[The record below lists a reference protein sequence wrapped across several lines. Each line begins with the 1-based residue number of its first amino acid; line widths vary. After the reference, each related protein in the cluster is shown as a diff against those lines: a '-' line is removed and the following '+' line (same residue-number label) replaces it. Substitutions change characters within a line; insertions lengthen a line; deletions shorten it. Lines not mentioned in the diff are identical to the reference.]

1 MRRCSRQNVRV
12 ARTKKPATTGDMIR
26 TLLVIVVPVALI
38 IIFFSRTLPDYP
50 VQEVDWRP
58 VLAEARKNA
67 PYPVLA
73 PEGLPDTWRA
83 TKAVWVAKG
92 EPHLNGDA
100 SVRNLWELGFLDPH
114 DVYLS
119 LHQGDARPEL
129 FVDDVTRQGYADGQ
143 SAVGGQTWVRYIS
156 PDERTRSLVLTSP
169 KVTTIVVGDT
179 TYEALEAFAGTL
191 TAG

>member
-1 MRRCSRQNVRV
+1 M
-12 ARTKKPATTGDMIR
+12 ARTKKPATSGDMIR

-38 IIFFSRTLPDYP
+38 IVFFSRPLPDYP

-58 VLAEARKNA
+58 VLAEARKEA
-67 PYPVLA
+67 PYPVVA
-73 PEGLPDTWRA
+73 PEGLPDTWRP
-83 TKAVWVAKG
+83 TKVAWVAKG
-92 EPHLNGDA
+92 EPYLNGDA

-114 DVYLS
+114 DIYIS
-119 LHQGDARPEL
+119 LQQGDARPDL
-129 FVDDVTRQGYADGQ
+129 FVDDVTRQGIADGQ
-143 SAVGGQTWVRYIS
+143 SAVGGQTWVRYLS

>member
-1 MRRCSRQNVRV
+1 M

-38 IIFFSRTLPDYP
+38 MIFFSRTLPDYP

-58 VLAEARKNA
+58 VLAEARKSA
-67 PYPVLA
+67 PYPVVA
-73 PEGLPDTWRA
+73 PEGLPDTWRP
-83 TKAVWVAKG
+83 TKVVWVAKG
-92 EPHLNGDA
+92 NPHLNGDA

-114 DVYLS
+114 DIYIS

-143 SAVGGQTWVRYIS
+143 SVVGGQTWVRYLS
-156 PDERTRSLVLTSP
+156 PDERTRSLVLSSP

>member
-1 MRRCSRQNVRV
+1 
-12 ARTKKPATTGDMIR
+12 
-26 TLLVIVVPVALI
+26 
-38 IIFFSRTLPDYP
+38 
-50 VQEVDWRP
+50 
-58 VLAEARKNA
+58 
-67 PYPVLA
+67 
-73 PEGLPDTWRA
+73 
-83 TKAVWVAKG
+83 
-92 EPHLNGDA
+92 
-100 SVRNLWELGFLDPH
+100 
-114 DVYLS
+114 
-119 LHQGDARPEL
+119 L